1 MLIMVHSGGFVL
13 NSNRLIVYQHITG
26 KKSINSFDLKFSPF
40 VLAVV
45 SSGQCVS
52 FMLMIN

>member
-1 MLIMVHSGGFVL
+1 MVHSGGFVL